1 MKSLQLAPHLQGPI
15 PAARR
20 LQTLCDPS
28 LFFSYVDDFGMQAA
42 RLLFNG
48 VPDELIRWWCTWFHE
63 QEELEAAD
71 RDEAI
76 EIIKYLVDK
85 RIARTPGGPLSR
97 AAEWYTQTLAPAA
110 KRHNAVLAVKEKKIA
125 QVTEIWGAGWQ
136 AIIDPGQLLFS
147 SGN

>member
-1 MKSLQLAPHLQGPI
+1 MRKVERLRTMWTRMVSLKGYFLV
-15 PAARR
+15 RS
-20 LQTLCDPS
+20 LC
-28 LFFSYVDDFGMQAA
+28 G
-42 RLLFNG
+42 LLRKR
-48 VPDELIRWWCTWFHE
+48 V
-63 QEELEAAD
+63 EAAD

-85 RIARTPGGPLSR
+85 RIARTPGGPLSV